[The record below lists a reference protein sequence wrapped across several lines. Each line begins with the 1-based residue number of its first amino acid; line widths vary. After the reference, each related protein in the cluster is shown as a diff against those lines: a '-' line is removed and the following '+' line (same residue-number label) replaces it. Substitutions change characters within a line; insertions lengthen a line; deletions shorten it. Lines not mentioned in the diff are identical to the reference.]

1 MKTVGDLKSFVDHLK
16 NDINELQ
23 APMIRKELVFHT
35 NIASQRLENTRSII
49 ASILE
54 HSAGS
59 SVTTTPDAVRWAIR
73 HIINIMSNFK
83 KNLTRCWAE
92 VEVFLNEQ
100 FIVSIDTAEDVAV
113 LLPVLNTEINVMC
126 NPPLPIPLHVRTD
139 CIKIV
144 LKGRMSCREWLK

>member
-1 MKTVGDLKSFVDHLK
+1 MKTVGDLKSFVDHFK
-16 NDINELQ
+16 NDINERNELQ
-23 APMIRKELVFHT
+23 APMIRKGLVFYIHT

-59 SVTTTPDAVRWAIR
+59 NVTTTPDVLRWAIR

-113 LLPVLNTEINVMC
+113 TLPALNTEINVM
-126 NPPLPIPLHVRTD
+126 
-139 CIKIV
+139 
-144 LKGRMSCREWLK
+144 